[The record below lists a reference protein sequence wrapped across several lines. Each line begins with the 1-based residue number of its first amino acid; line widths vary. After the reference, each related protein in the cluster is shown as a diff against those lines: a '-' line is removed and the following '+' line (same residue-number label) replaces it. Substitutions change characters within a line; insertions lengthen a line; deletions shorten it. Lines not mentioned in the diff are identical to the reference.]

1 MMNHINGRL
10 TRLERRFAPA
20 PVRCTCWI
28 YFGVPGPAIRRCLSV
43 EPVYR
48 MFIRRR
54 PSWLPAG
61 SMVLLEPGRTE
72 PYVPKPSPW
81 SEDEDDFM
89 LSPEVQDAV
98 FAELLPI
105 LTPGQ
110 RRLALM
116 ARHVVLIA
124 GGDPGPE
131 RGTAGGTG
139 EGDEECQEKGDGA
152 HPSSMDR

>member
-1 MMNHINGRL
+1 MMNNINGRL

-28 YFGVPGPAIRRCLSV
+28 YFGVPDPAIRRCLSV
-43 EPVYR
+43 EPVYW

-61 SMVLLEPGRTE
+61 SLVLLEPGRTE
-72 PYVPKPSPW
+72 SYIPKPSPW
-81 SEDEDDFM
+81 PEDEDDDFM

-98 FAELLPI
+98 FAELLRV
-105 LTPGQ
+105 LSPGR
-110 RRLALM
+110 RRLVLM
-116 ARHVVLIA
+116 ARHVVLLA

-131 RGTAGGTG
+131 TGTANGTSNG
-139 EGDEECQEKGDGA
+139 NTS
-152 HPSSMDR
+152 PSRLSHRVISALD